1 VTSPCEN
8 REVARTGLEQVC
20 ARGDMQLAPSCYADD
35 FVDHV
40 GRLEYRGLEG
50 VERST
55 SLYRALI
62 DDLAFEVLD
71 QVAEGD
77 RVASRFALTG
87 SNRGRRLRLE
97 GMTLSRLR
105 DGRIVED
112 WSGFD
117 SLELLRQLGLSRTL
131 LAAPRMLRALRQHA
145 R

>member
-1 VTSPCEN
+1 M
-8 REVARTGLEQVC
+8 R
-20 ARGDMQLAPSCYADD
+20 LAPSCYAED

-55 SLYRALI
+55 ALYRTLI

-71 QVAEGD
+71 QVADAD
-77 RVASRFALTG
+77 RVASRFVVTG

-97 GMTLSRLR
+97 GITLSRLR
-105 DGRIVED
+105 NGRIVED

-117 SLELLRQLGLSRTL
+117 SLELLRQLGLLRTA
-131 LAAPRMLRALRQHA
+131 LAAPRMLRALRRA
-145 R
+145 SSP